1 MEHEMPTFDDR
12 MSDAEALMWRVEK
25 DPFLTSTF
33 ANITILDRTID
44 FEAFVMRM
52 NRASI
57 AIPRLR
63 QRVQPTPVASGA
75 PRWVRDP
82 EFDIRHHVRRMALP
96 YPGSMRQLQDLTT
109 LVANDAFDRSRP
121 LWQFVIV
128 EGLEGGRSA
137 LIQKLHHTVT
147 DGQGGVALS
156 MQFLDLTRDA
166 PAPPELAEPTNEA
179 TTHSAAQ
186 AAGDVLTSSFNDVM
200 RAPLALLRQVREV
213 LSDPLGLPAVGTQAA
228 AAVQGLVAELQ
239 SVDPARSPLWT
250 QRSLQR
256 RLETLRVP
264 YRDLLDA
271 SRALGGKMNTAFLT
285 AAADAAGRYH
295 HEKGSPVES
304 LRTSMAI
311 STRNESSGANAF
323 TLTRMLVPTGRMPIT
338 ERFAAIN
345 EIIGVAREAS
355 KVASLDTLA
364 TMSSLLPTSVLTR
377 IARTQSQTV
386 DFATSNVRGAGVPLF
401 IGGAMV
407 LGNYPVG
414 PLGGVAFNLTMLSY
428 NHNLDMGLNVD
439 TAAVEDPDL
448 LRRCIEDSMRELI
461 SASRPTAV
469 AVDKEPKFRLRWW
482 KRRSR

>member
-1 MEHEMPTFDDR
+1 MPRFDDR

-33 ANITILDRTID
+33 ANITVLDRTID
-44 FEAFVMRM
+44 FEAFVARM

-82 EFDIRHHVRRMALP
+82 EFNIRHHVRRMALP

-109 LVANDAFDRSRP
+109 LIANDAFDRSRP

-128 EGLEGGRSA
+128 EGLEGGQSA

-166 PAPPELAEPTNEA
+166 APLPPLPEPDDTSHQSA
-179 TTHSAAQ
+179 TQ
-186 AAGDVLTSSFNDVM
+186 AAGEVLSSSFNDVM
-200 RAPLALLRQVREV
+200 RTPLALLRQVREV

-256 RLETLRVP
+256 QLETLRVP

-271 SRALGGKMNTAFLT
+271 SRALGGKLNTAFLT

-295 HEKGSPVES
+295 YEKGSPVES

-323 TLTRMLVPTGRMPIT
+323 TLTRMLVPTLQMPIT

-345 EIIGVAREAS
+345 EIISVAREQA
-355 KVASLDTLA
+355 KAASLDTLA
-364 TMSSLLPTSVLTR
+364 TMSALLPTTVLTR

-401 IGGAMV
+401 IGGALV

-439 TAAVEDPDL
+439 TAAVTDPEL
-448 LRRCIEDSMRELI
+448 LRKCVEDSMRELI
-461 SASRPTAV
+461 NSSRPTTV
-469 AVDKEPKFRLRWW
+469 AVGEKPKFRLRWW
-482 KRRSR
+482 KRR

>member
-1 MEHEMPTFDDR
+1 MEHEMPRFDDR

-33 ANITILDRTID
+33 ANITVLDRTID
-44 FEAFVMRM
+44 FEAFVARM

-82 EFDIRHHVRRMALP
+82 EFNIRHHVRRMALP

-109 LVANDAFDRSRP
+109 LIANDAFDRSRP

-128 EGLEGGRSA
+128 EGLEGGQSA

-166 PAPPELAEPTNEA
+166 APLPPLPEPDDTSHQSA
-179 TTHSAAQ
+179 TQ
-186 AAGDVLTSSFNDVM
+186 AAGEVLSSSFNDVM
-200 RAPLALLRQVREV
+200 RTPLALLRQVREV

-256 RLETLRVP
+256 QLETLRVP

-271 SRALGGKMNTAFLT
+271 SRALGGKLNTAFLT

-295 HEKGSPVES
+295 YEKGSPVES

-323 TLTRMLVPTGRMPIT
+323 TLTRMLVPTLQMPIT

-345 EIIGVAREAS
+345 EIISVAREQA
-355 KVASLDTLA
+355 KAASLDTLA
-364 TMSSLLPTSVLTR
+364 TMSALLPTTMLTR

-401 IGGAMV
+401 IGGALV

-439 TAAVEDPDL
+439 TAAVTDPEL
-448 LRRCIEDSMRELI
+448 LRKCVEDSMRELI
-461 SASRPTAV
+461 NSSRPTTV
-469 AVDKEPKFRLRWW
+469 AVGEKPKFRLRWW
-482 KRRSR
+482 KRR

>member
-1 MEHEMPTFDDR
+1 MEHEMPRFDDR

-33 ANITILDRTID
+33 ANITVLDRTID
-44 FEAFVMRM
+44 FEAFVARM

-82 EFDIRHHVRRMALP
+82 EFNIRHHVRRMALP
-96 YPGSMRQLQDLTT
+96 YPGSMCQLQDLTT
-109 LVANDAFDRSRP
+109 LIANDAFDRSRP

-128 EGLEGGRSA
+128 EGLEGGQSA

-166 PAPPELAEPTNEA
+166 APLPPLPEPDDTSHQSA
-179 TTHSAAQ
+179 TQ
-186 AAGDVLTSSFNDVM
+186 AAGEVLSSSFNDVM
-200 RAPLALLRQVREV
+200 RTPLALLRQVREV

-256 RLETLRVP
+256 QLETLRVP

-271 SRALGGKMNTAFLT
+271 SRALGGKLNTAFLA

-295 HEKGSPVES
+295 YEKGSPVES

-323 TLTRMLVPTGRMPIT
+323 TLTRMLVPTLQMPIT

-345 EIIGVAREAS
+345 EIISVAREQA
-355 KVASLDTLA
+355 KAASLDTLA
-364 TMSSLLPTSVLTR
+364 TMSALLPTTVLTR

-401 IGGAMV
+401 IGGALV

-439 TAAVEDPDL
+439 TAAVTDPEL
-448 LRRCIEDSMRELI
+448 LRECVEDSMRELI
-461 SASRPTAV
+461 NSSRPTTV
-469 AVDKEPKFRLRWW
+469 AVGEKPKFRLRWW
-482 KRRSR
+482 KRR

>member
-1 MEHEMPTFDDR
+1 MEHEMPRFDDR

-33 ANITILDRTID
+33 ANITVLDRTID
-44 FEAFVMRM
+44 FEAFVARM

-82 EFDIRHHVRRMALP
+82 EFNIRHHVRRMALP

-109 LVANDAFDRSRP
+109 LIANDAFDRSRP

-128 EGLEGGRSA
+128 EGLEGGQSA

-166 PAPPELAEPTNEA
+166 APLPPLPEPDDTSHQSA
-179 TTHSAAQ
+179 TQ
-186 AAGDVLTSSFNDVM
+186 AAGEVLSSSFNDVM
-200 RAPLALLRQVREV
+200 RTPLALLRQVREV

-256 RLETLRVP
+256 QLETLRVP

-271 SRALGGKMNTAFLT
+271 SRALGGKLNTAFLT

-295 HEKGSPVES
+295 YEKGSPVES

-323 TLTRMLVPTGRMPIT
+323 TLTRMLVPTLQMPIT

-345 EIIGVAREAS
+345 EIISVAREQA
-355 KVASLDTLA
+355 KAASLDTLA
-364 TMSSLLPTSVLTR
+364 TMSALLPTTMLTR

-386 DFATSNVRGAGVPLF
+386 DFATSNVRGAGVPLY
-401 IGGAMV
+401 IGGALV

-439 TAAVEDPDL
+439 TAAVTDPEL
-448 LRRCIEDSMRELI
+448 LRKCVEDSMRELI
-461 SASRPTAV
+461 NSSRPTTV
-469 AVDKEPKFRLRWW
+469 AVGEKPKFRLRWW
-482 KRRSR
+482 KRR

>member
-1 MEHEMPTFDDR
+1 
-12 MSDAEALMWRVEK
+12 
-25 DPFLTSTF
+25 
-33 ANITILDRTID
+33 
-44 FEAFVMRM
+44 
-52 NRASI
+52 
-57 AIPRLR
+57 
-63 QRVQPTPVASGA
+63 
-75 PRWVRDP
+75 
-82 EFDIRHHVRRMALP
+82 
-96 YPGSMRQLQDLTT
+96 
-109 LVANDAFDRSRP
+109 
-121 LWQFVIV
+121 
-128 EGLEGGRSA
+128 
-137 LIQKLHHTVT
+137 
-147 DGQGGVALS
+147 
-156 MQFLDLTRDA
+156 
-166 PAPPELAEPTNEA
+166 
-179 TTHSAAQ
+179 
-186 AAGDVLTSSFNDVM
+186 
-200 RAPLALLRQVREV
+200 
-213 LSDPLGLPAVGTQAA
+213 
-228 AAVQGLVAELQ
+228 
-239 SVDPARSPLWT
+239 
-250 QRSLQR
+250 
-256 RLETLRVP
+256 
-264 YRDLLDA
+264 
-271 SRALGGKMNTAFLT
+271 GGKMNTAFLA

-295 HEKGSPVES
+295 YEKGSPVES

-323 TLTRMLVPTGRMPIT
+323 TLTRMLVPTLQMPIT

-345 EIIGVAREAS
+345 EIIGVAREQA
-355 KVASLDTLA
+355 KAASLDTLA

-377 IARTQSQTV
+377 IARAQSQTV

>member
-1 MEHEMPTFDDR
+1 MEHEMPRFDDR

-33 ANITILDRTID
+33 ANITVLDRTID
-44 FEAFVMRM
+44 FEAFVARM

-82 EFDIRHHVRRMALP
+82 EFNIRHHVRRMALP

-109 LVANDAFDRSRP
+109 LIANDAFDRSRP

-128 EGLEGGRSA
+128 EGLEGGCSA

-156 MQFLDLTRDA
+156 MQFPDLTRDVS
-166 PAPPELAEPTNEA
+166 PLPPLPEPDDTAHQSA
-179 TTHSAAQ
+179 TQ
-186 AAGDVLTSSFNDVM
+186 AAGEVLTSSFNDVM
-200 RAPLALLRQVREV
+200 RTPLALLRQVREV

-256 RLETLRVP
+256 QLETLRVP

-271 SRALGGKMNTAFLT
+271 SRALGGKLNTAFLT

-295 HEKGSPVES
+295 YEKGSPVES

-323 TLTRMLVPTGRMPIT
+323 TLTRMLVPTLQMPIT

-345 EIIGVAREAS
+345 EIILVAREQA

-364 TMSSLLPTSVLTR
+364 TMSALLPTTVLTR

-386 DFATSNVRGAGVPLF
+386 DFATSNVRGAGVPLY

-439 TAAVEDPDL
+439 TAAVTDPDL
-448 LRRCIEDSMRELI
+448 LRKCVEDSMRELI
-461 SASRPTAV
+461 NSSRPTTV
-469 AVDKEPKFRLRWW
+469 AVGEKPKFRLRWW
-482 KRRSR
+482 KRR

>member
-1 MEHEMPTFDDR
+1 MEHEMPRFDDR

-33 ANITILDRTID
+33 ANITVLDRTID
-44 FEAFVMRM
+44 FEAFVARM

-82 EFDIRHHVRRMALP
+82 EFNIRHHVRRMALP

-109 LVANDAFDRSRP
+109 LIANDAFDRSRP

-128 EGLEGGRSA
+128 EGLEGGQSA

-166 PAPPELAEPTNEA
+166 APLPPLPEPDDTSHQSA
-179 TTHSAAQ
+179 TQ
-186 AAGDVLTSSFNDVM
+186 AAGEVLTSSFNDVM
-200 RAPLALLRQVREV
+200 RTPLALLRQVREV

-256 RLETLRVP
+256 QLETLRVP

-271 SRALGGKMNTAFLT
+271 SRALGGKLNTAFLT

-295 HEKGSPVES
+295 YEKGSPVES

-323 TLTRMLVPTGRMPIT
+323 TLTRMLVPTLQMPIT

-345 EIIGVAREAS
+345 EIISVAREQA
-355 KVASLDTLA
+355 KAASLDTLA
-364 TMSSLLPTSVLTR
+364 TMSALLPTTVLTR

-386 DFATSNVRGAGVPLF
+386 DFATSNVRGAGVPLY

-439 TAAVEDPDL
+439 TAAVTDPEL
-448 LRRCIEDSMRELI
+448 LRKCVEDSMRELI
-461 SASRPTAV
+461 NSSRPTTV
-469 AVDKEPKFRLRWW
+469 AVSEKPKFRLRWW
-482 KRRSR
+482 KRR

>member
-1 MEHEMPTFDDR
+1 MPRFDDR

-33 ANITILDRTID
+33 ANITVLDRTID
-44 FEAFVMRM
+44 FEAFVARM

-82 EFDIRHHVRRMALP
+82 EFNIRHHVRRMALP

-109 LVANDAFDRSRP
+109 LIANDAFDRSRP

-128 EGLEGGRSA
+128 EGLEGGQSA

-166 PAPPELAEPTNEA
+166 APLPPLPEPDDTSHQSA
-179 TTHSAAQ
+179 TQ
-186 AAGDVLTSSFNDVM
+186 AAGEVLSSSFNDVM
-200 RAPLALLRQVREV
+200 RTPLALLRQVREV

-256 RLETLRVP
+256 QLETLRVP

-271 SRALGGKMNTAFLT
+271 SRALGGKLNTAFLT

-295 HEKGSPVES
+295 YEKGSPVES

-323 TLTRMLVPTGRMPIT
+323 TLTRMLVPTLQMPIT

-345 EIIGVAREAS
+345 EIISVAREQA
-355 KVASLDTLA
+355 KAASLDTLA
-364 TMSSLLPTSVLTR
+364 TMSALLPTTMLTR

-386 DFATSNVRGAGVPLF
+386 DFATSNVRGAGVPLY
-401 IGGAMV
+401 IGGALV

-439 TAAVEDPDL
+439 TAAVTDPEL
-448 LRRCIEDSMRELI
+448 LRKCVEDSMRELI
-461 SASRPTAV
+461 NSSRPTTV
-469 AVDKEPKFRLRWW
+469 AVGEKPKFRLRWW
-482 KRRSR
+482 KRR

>member
-1 MEHEMPTFDDR
+1 
-12 MSDAEALMWRVEK
+12 
-25 DPFLTSTF
+25 
-33 ANITILDRTID
+33 
-44 FEAFVMRM
+44 
-52 NRASI
+52 
-57 AIPRLR
+57 
-63 QRVQPTPVASGA
+63 
-75 PRWVRDP
+75 
-82 EFDIRHHVRRMALP
+82 
-96 YPGSMRQLQDLTT
+96 
-109 LVANDAFDRSRP
+109 
-121 LWQFVIV
+121 
-128 EGLEGGRSA
+128 

-166 PAPPELAEPTNEA
+166 PPPPEMPEPADDASHQST
-179 TTHSAAQ
+179 AQ
-186 AAGDVLTSSFNDVM
+186 AAGEVLSSSFNDVM
-200 RAPLALLRQVREV
+200 RTPLALLRQVREV

-256 RLETLRVP
+256 QLETLRVP

-271 SRALGGKMNTAFLT
+271 SRALGGKLNTAFLT

-295 HEKGSPVES
+295 HEKGAPVES

-345 EIIGVAREAS
+345 EIISVAREQA
-355 KVASLDTLA
+355 KTASLDTLA
-364 TMSSLLPTSVLTR
+364 TMSALLPTTVLTR

-439 TAAVEDPDL
+439 TAAVTDPEL
-448 LRRCIEDSMRELI
+448 LRRCVEESMRELI
-461 SASRPTAV
+461 NSSRPTTTAV
-469 AVDKEPKFRLRWW
+469 GEKPKFRLRWW
-482 KRRSR
+482 KRR

>member
-1 MEHEMPTFDDR
+1 MEHEMPRFDDR

-33 ANITILDRTID
+33 ANITVLDRPID
-44 FEAFVMRM
+44 FEAFVARM

-82 EFDIRHHVRRMALP
+82 EFNIRHHVRRMALP
-96 YPGSMRQLQDLTT
+96 YPGSMRQLQELTT
-109 LVANDAFDRSRP
+109 LIANDAFDRSRP

-128 EGLEGGRSA
+128 EGLEGGQCA

-156 MQFLDLTRDA
+156 MQFLDLTREAA
-166 PAPPELAEPTNEA
+166 PLPPLPEPDETSHQSA
-179 TTHSAAQ
+179 TQ
-186 AAGDVLTSSFNDVM
+186 AAGEVLTSSFNDVM
-200 RAPLALLRQVREV
+200 RTPLALLRQVREV

-256 RLETLRVP
+256 QLETLRVP

-271 SRALGGKMNTAFLT
+271 SRALGGKLNTAFLT

-295 HEKGSPVES
+295 YEKGSPVES

-323 TLTRMLVPTGRMPIT
+323 TLTRMLVPTLQMPIT

-345 EIIGVAREAS
+345 ETIGVAREQA
-355 KVASLDTLA
+355 KTASLDTLA
-364 TMSSLLPTSVLTR
+364 TMSALLPTTVLTR

-428 NHNLDMGLNVD
+428 NHSLDMGLNVD
-439 TAAVEDPDL
+439 TAAVTDPEL

-461 SASRPTAV
+461 TASRPTAT
-469 AVDKEPKFRLRWW
+469 AVGEKPKFRLRWW
-482 KRRSR
+482 KRR

>member
-1 MEHEMPTFDDR
+1 MEHEMPRFDER

-33 ANITILDRTID
+33 ANITILDRAID
-44 FEAFVMRM
+44 FEAFVARM

-82 EFDIRHHVRRMALP
+82 EFNIRHHVRRMALP

-109 LVANDAFDRSRP
+109 LIANDAFDRSRP

-128 EGLEGGRSA
+128 EGLEGGCSA

-166 PAPPELAEPTNEA
+166 PLPPEMPEPADDASHQST
-179 TTHSAAQ
+179 AQ
-186 AAGDVLTSSFNDVM
+186 AAGEVLSSSFNDVM
-200 RAPLALLRQVREV
+200 RTPLALLRQVREV

-256 RLETLRVP
+256 QLETLRVP

-271 SRALGGKMNTAFLT
+271 SRALGGKLNTAFLT

-295 HEKGSPVES
+295 HEKGAPVES

-345 EIIGVAREAS
+345 EIISVSREQA
-355 KVASLDTLA
+355 KTASLDTLA
-364 TMSSLLPTSVLTR
+364 TMSALLPTTVLTR

-439 TAAVEDPDL
+439 TAAVTDPEL
-448 LRRCIEDSMRELI
+448 LRRCVEESMRELI
-461 SASRPTAV
+461 NSSRPTTTAV
-469 AVDKEPKFRLRWW
+469 GEKPKFRLRWW
-482 KRRSR
+482 KRR